1 MPAGKY
7 TRRNTPQRK
16 ILLEEL
22 CSLKTH
28 PTASELY
35 EIVRKRLPRISLG
48 TVYRNLEVLH
58 KDGRIIKL
66 DLIGHEARF
75 DGMVKPHCHVRC
87 TACGKVRDLPE
98 IDPRKFETSSA
109 EINGFLIQG
118 FKLEYFGICP
128 ECRINSADCL
138 KEM

>member
-1 MPAGKY
+1 MPNGKSM
-7 TRRNTPQRK
+7 RRNTPQRK

-22 CSLKTH
+22 GGMNSH

-35 EIVRKRLPRISLG
+35 EKVRKRLPRISLG

-58 KDGRIIKL
+58 ENGQIIKL
-66 DLIGHEARF
+66 DLSGHEARF
-75 DGMVKPHCHVRC
+75 DAMVAPHCHARC
-87 TACGKVRDLPE
+87 TGCGKVRDLPE
-98 IDPRKFETSSA
+98 IDPRKFESASA

-128 ECRINSADCL
+128 ECRLHSADCL
-138 KEM
+138 KEN

>member
-1 MPAGKY
+1 MPTGKP
-7 TRRNTPQRK
+7 RRNTPQRK

-22 CSLKTH
+22 CGLNTH

-58 KDGRIIKL
+58 EEGQVIKL
-66 DLIGHEARF
+66 DLAGYEARF
-75 DGMVKPHCHVRC
+75 DAIVQPHCHIRC
-87 TACGKVRDLPE
+87 TGCGKVRDFPE
-98 IDPRKFETSSA
+98 VDPRKFAMDSA
-109 EINGFLIQG
+109 EINGFLIEG

-128 ECRINSADCL
+128 GCRVNIN
-138 KEM
+138 